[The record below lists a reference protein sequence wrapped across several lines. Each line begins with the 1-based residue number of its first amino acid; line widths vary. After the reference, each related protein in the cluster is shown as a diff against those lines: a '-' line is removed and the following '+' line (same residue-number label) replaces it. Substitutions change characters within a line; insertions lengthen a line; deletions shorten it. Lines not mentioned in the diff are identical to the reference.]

1 VSSARSPPSR
11 PPPSPPRAPSAR
23 RQPGGGDGDHPVA
36 GGAVQVRGD
45 GESPEEEEQRAP
57 PLTSVCS
64 RGDDFCCA
72 ACIGCARAPW
82 GRRPPARGAAKPWQA
97 VGCARGA
104 APDGEPCAHPSRVRR
119 LGLIPPLSP
128 FPLSTQDTEFPGV
141 VARPVGSFSSQ
152 TDYHYQTLR
161 CNVDMLKM
169 IQLGVTFADEAGNV
183 ADGCPTFQVR
193 GKWRRRRRRRR
204 RRSGRREG

>member
-1 VSSARSPPSR
+1 VS
-11 PPPSPPRAPSAR
+11 
-23 RQPGGGDGDHPVA
+23 
-36 GGAVQVRGD
+36 
-45 GESPEEEEQRAP
+45 
-57 PLTSVCS
+57 
-64 RGDDFCCA
+64 
-72 ACIGCARAPW
+72 
-82 GRRPPARGAAKPWQA
+82 
-97 VGCARGA
+97 
-104 APDGEPCAHPSRVRR
+104 R
-119 LGLIPPLSP
+119 LGLIPLPPSP
-128 FPLSTQDTEFPGV
+128 FPLSPQDTEFPGV

-193 GKWRRRRRRRR
+193 GKWRRRRRRRG

>member
-1 VSSARSPPSR
+1 MEGGRLRARR
-11 PPPSPPRAPSAR
+11 RARRRALRAPVAR
-23 RQPGGGDGDHPVA
+23 TSSRSH
-36 GGAVQVRGD
+36 
-45 GESPEEEEQRAP
+45 P
-57 PLTSVCS
+57 PL
-64 RGDDFCCA
+64 
-72 ACIGCARAPW
+72 
-82 GRRPPARGAAKPWQA
+82 PPFP
-97 VGCARGA
+97 
-104 APDGEPCAHPSRVRR
+104 PI
-119 LGLIPPLSP
+119 LLPLSA
-128 FPLSTQDTEFPGV
+128 QDTEFPGV

-204 RRSGRREG
+204 GRRSGKREG